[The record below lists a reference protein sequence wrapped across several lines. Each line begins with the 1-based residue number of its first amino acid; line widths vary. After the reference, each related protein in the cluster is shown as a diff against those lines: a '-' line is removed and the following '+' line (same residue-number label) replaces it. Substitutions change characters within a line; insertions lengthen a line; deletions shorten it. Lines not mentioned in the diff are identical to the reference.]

1 MRILELEIINF
12 GKFNHETVTFHDGMN
27 LIYGENEMGKTTL
40 HSFIRGMFFR
50 LFSKKTHAFLLIT
63 HSDSHQCVQKCIPA
77 AASMGSSYPMPA
89 QCTLRFPAY
98 A

>member
-40 HSFIRGMFFR
+40 HSFIRGMFFC
-50 LFSKKTHAFLLIT
+50 LFSKKTHAFLLIKKSNIIRPYVFGDNRPT
-63 HSDSHQCVQKCIPA
+63 EYIQQA
-77 AASMGSSYPMPA
+77 
-89 QCTLRFPAY
+89 
-98 A
+98 

>member
-50 LFSKKTHAFLLIT
+50 LFPKKTHAFLLIKKSNINRPYVFGDNRPT
-63 HSDSHQCVQKCIPA
+63 EYIQQ
-77 AASMGSSYPMPA
+77 
-89 QCTLRFPAY
+89 T
-98 A
+98 

>member
-40 HSFIRGMFFR
+40 HSFGAEFLPQGKERQPGMR
-50 LFSKKTHAFLLIT
+50 DK
-63 HSDSHQCVQKCIPA
+63 
-77 AASMGSSYPMPA
+77 
-89 QCTLRFPAY
+89 R
-98 A
+98 

>member
-50 LFSKKTHAFLLIT
+50 FFSKKTHAFLLIT
-63 HSDSHQCVQKCIPA
+63 HSDSHQYVQRCIPA
-77 AASMGSSYPMPA
+77 AASMGSWYPMLA